1 MIRLAL
7 VVLAALVLVSCE
19 REKREFRSQPP
30 VEESTEKIAL
40 TKLSPGGTPPVIQV
54 SGKGKDYENNAS
66 HVSNGKTYFNQFN
79 CSGCHGNGGGGS
91 GPALMDDQWI
101 YGSEIEN
108 VVSTIREGRPNGM
121 PSFRGKIADDQIWE
135 IAAYVRSLGGLVAKD
150 VAPSPND
157 SMAAHPA
164 ENRLQT
170 PPPTSSNPAP
180 PSSIMSQ

>member
-1 MIRLAL
+1 
-7 VVLAALVLVSCE
+7 
-19 REKREFRSQPP
+19 
-30 VEESTEKIAL
+30 
-40 TKLSPGGTPPVIQV
+40 
-54 SGKGKDYENNAS
+54 
-66 HVSNGKTYFNQFN
+66 
-79 CSGCHGNGGGGS
+79 
-91 GPALMDDQWI
+91 MDDQWI

-150 VAPSPND
+150 VAPSRND